1 MPDIHH
7 SITIAAGADVVTS
20 LVSTAEGFR
29 QWWAEDVETEAD
41 GIVSLGFFNRTT
53 IYRLRL
59 SESTAGRVK
68 WRCETGREWQG
79 TDIVFT
85 SQPQSSGV
93 LLDFLHANWSDA
105 TPYFVSCNTTWGGLM
120 FRVKAAAEGRR
131 PGPLFQK
138 GSMGY

>member
-7 SITIAAGADVVTS
+7 SLAMTADANVVTS

-29 QWWAEDVETEAD
+29 QWWAEDVEIEAD
-41 GIVSLGFFNRTT
+41 GVVSLGFFNRTT

-59 SESTAGRVK
+59 RESVPGRVA

-79 TDIVFT
+79 TDLVFT
-85 SQPQSSGV
+85 IQPQSSGV

-120 FRVKAAAEGRR
+120 FRLKNAAEGR
-131 PGPLFQK
+131 PQGPFFRTNSLA
-138 GSMGY
+138 Y